1 MSEEIIID
9 GVNVAEC
16 CCYNKDDEPY
26 CCELYTNECEAQNCY
41 FKQLQRLKQENEAL
55 KKAKSIP
62 IPFID
67 ETLVKESKQENEKLK
82 EIEQDYV
89 NFKIAIADIKN
100 IIEFRFKTA
109 YMTFGLEE
117 TRKIIKD
124 IEKIV
129 NEVLN
134 DRN

>member
-1 MSEEIIID
+1 MNEEIIND
-9 GVNVAEC
+9 VDVQFCQYFNDKNKKCRTCSYVENVK
-16 CCYNKDDEPY
+16 YTSYK
-26 CCELYTNECEAQNCY
+26 CEQDKNCY
-41 FKQLQRLKQENEAL
+41 YKQLRRL
-55 KKAKSIP
+55 
-62 IPFID
+62 
-67 ETLVKESKQENEKLK
+67 KQENEKLK

-100 IIEFRFKTA
+100 IIEFRFKTP

-117 TRKIIKD
+117 TRKIVKD

-134 DRN
+134 V